1 MRKAGGIMASGAGAA
16 GASFNRREFMAVAAA
31 IGASLA
37 WSSGSAHA
45 SRIKWVERRDF
56 YPEGVASGDPA
67 DDSVM
72 LWTRRPYEGRDRAVL
87 TLEVAEDPAFRRVVS
102 TSPVTILVEADWTA
116 RVLAA
121 GLKPARAYWYR
132 FSDDQGNGSRIG
144 RTITAPADNDPRLVR
159 FAFVSCQSVNE
170 GALNA
175 YRRMIWEDERAA
187 PENRL
192 GFVLHLGD
200 FIYEV
205 VQYPEE
211 VKTRY
216 DRTIFDIGK
225 VPDARKV
232 RNFHVPTTLEGYR
245 FVYRAHLHD
254 PDLQDARAH
263 FPFVAVWDNHEF
275 SWQGWQSSVILGK
288 GAEPAQEIRVAANQ
302 AWFEYQPARV
312 RKASGPDLSRF
323 DGPKVKT
330 MPIERLDDEGLGL
343 EPNNIA
349 AINSL
354 TVYRALRYGRNVD
367 LIITDQHSYRME
379 EQTGRDEAGPLIPNE
394 FPNFYPEEAMAIIDG
409 GRAFNGGNPPATIKV
424 GEAEVANFRK
434 DGPPYTMFGRTQCE
448 WLKERLTSSPAT
460 WKIWGASG
468 GTLDWRADPQNLP
481 AGLTKPW
488 PGSGYAGFGG
498 GDFSAAFVERAEI
511 YDAVRDAG
519 VTGFVTVSGDRHS
532 FWAGYAAKALPPA
545 KFEPVGVAFITGSL
559 SAPGLVEALEHNFPK
574 DHPLRPL
581 YLANRAGMP
590 RPEPT
595 INLTLHRGVNSAIE
609 YARSGDIDRAR
620 ALTNPDVSPHLE
632 FIDMGGHGYATVAV
646 TGEAVETEFLCIP
659 RPIHRSESPDGGP
672 ILYRVAHRA
681 TRWKKGERPRLTQRI
696 IEGDPKLSV

>member
-1 MRKAGGIMASGAGAA
+1 MATSE
-16 GASFNRREFMAVAAA
+16 SPTSRRYNRRQFMVAASA

-37 WSSGSAHA
+37 WSSAGAKP
-45 SRIKWVERRDF
+45 SRVKWTERRDL

-67 DDSVM
+67 HDSVM
-72 LWTRRPYEGRDRAVL
+72 LWTRRRYEGRDSAQLLV
-87 TLEVAEDPAFRRVVS
+87 EIAEDSAFNRVVS
-102 TSPVTILVEADWTA
+102 ATPVTILAEADWTA

-121 GLKPARAYWYR
+121 GLKPARTYWYR
-132 FSDDQGNGSRIG
+132 FTDSEGNGSRIG
-144 RTITAPADNDPRLVR
+144 RTITAPADNDPRPVR
-159 FAFVSCQSVNE
+159 FAFVSCQTVNE
-170 GALNA
+170 GKLNA
-175 YRRMIWEDERAA
+175 YRRMIWEDHRAA
-187 PENRL
+187 PEDRL

-225 VPDARKV
+225 VPDGRKV
-232 RNFHVPTTLEGYR
+232 RDFYVPTTLEGYR

-254 PDLQDARAH
+254 ADLQDARAH
-263 FPFVAVWDNHEF
+263 FPFIPVWDNHEF
-275 SWQGWQSSVILGK
+275 SWRGWQSSVQLGK
-288 GAEPAQEIRVAANQ
+288 GPEPAQELRVAANQ

-312 RKASGPDLSRF
+312 RKASGPDLTRF

-330 MPIERLDDEGLGL
+330 GPIDRIDDEGLGQ

-379 EQTGRDEAGPLIPNE
+379 EQTGRQEANPLQPEE
-394 FPNFYPEEAMAIIDG
+394 FPNFYPEEAMAVIDG

-434 DGPPYTMFGRTQCE
+434 DGPPYTLFGSKQRQ
-448 WLKERLTSSPAT
+448 WLKQRLTSSPAT

-481 AGLTKPW
+481 AGLTRPW

-511 YDAVRDAG
+511 YDAIRDAG

-545 KFEPVGVAFITGSL
+545 KFEPVGIAFITGSL
-559 SAPGLVEALEHNFPK
+559 SAPGLVEALEHSFPK

-581 YLANRAGMP
+581 YLADRAGAAK
-590 RPEPT
+590 PEAT
-595 INLTLHRGVNSAIE
+595 VNLTLHRGVKSAIE

-632 FIDMGGHGYATVAV
+632 FIDMGGHGYSTVKV
-646 TGEAVETEFLCIP
+646 TSDAIETEFLAIP

-672 ILYRVAHRA
+672 ILYRVTHRA
-681 TRWKKGERPRLTQRI
+681 SRWKAGERPRLTQRI
-696 IEGDPKLSV
+696 LEGDPKLSV

>member
-1 MRKAGGIMASGAGAA
+1 MATKGTPTSRGY
-16 GASFNRREFMAVAAA
+16 SRRQFMAAASA

-37 WSSGSAHA
+37 WSSASAKP
-45 SRIKWVERRDF
+45 SRVKWTERRDL

-67 DDSVM
+67 HHSVM
-72 LWTRRPYEGRDRAVL
+72 LWTRRPYDGRDRAVL
-87 TLEVAEDPAFRRVVS
+87 TVEVAEDPDFRRVVS
-102 TSPVTILVEADWTA
+102 ATPVTILAEADWTA

-121 GLKPARAYWYR
+121 GLKPARTYWYR
-132 FSDDQGNGSRIG
+132 FTDNEGYGSRIG
-144 RTITAPADNDPRLVR
+144 RTITAPAESDPRPVR
-159 FAFVSCQSVNE
+159 FAFVSCQTVNE
-170 GALNA
+170 GKLNA

-187 PENRL
+187 PEDRL

-225 VPDARKV
+225 VPDGRKV
-232 RNFHVPTTLEGYR
+232 RDFHVPTTLEGYR
-245 FVYRAHLHD
+245 FVYQAHLHD
-254 PDLQDARAH
+254 PDLQDARAY
-263 FPFVAVWDNHEF
+263 FPFIPVWDNHEF
-275 SWQGWQSSVILGK
+275 SWQGWQSSVLLGK
-288 GAEPAQEIRVAANQ
+288 GPEPAQELRVAANQ

-312 RKASGPDLSRF
+312 RKASGRDLSRF

-330 MPIERLDDEGLGL
+330 APIDRVDDEGLGL

-367 LIITDQHSYRME
+367 LIITDQHSYRMA
-379 EQTGRDEAGPLIPNE
+379 EQTGREEAGPLVPSE
-394 FPNFYPEEAMAIIDG
+394 FPNFYPEEVMAVIDG
-409 GRAFNGGNPPATIKV
+409 GRTFNGGNPPATIKF
-424 GEAEVANFRK
+424 GGAEVANFRK
-434 DGPPYTMFGRTQCE
+434 DGAPYTLFGRRQRE
-448 WLKERLTSSPAT
+448 WLKQRLTSSPAT
-460 WKIWGASG
+460 WKIWGSSG

-488 PGSGYAGFGG
+488 PSSGYAGFGG
-498 GDFSAAFVERAEI
+498 GDFSGAYVERAEI
-511 YDAVRDAG
+511 YDAVRNAG
-519 VTGFVTVSGDRHS
+519 VTNFVTVAGDRHS

-545 KFEPVGVAFITGSL
+545 PFEPVGVAFITGSL
-559 SAPGLVEALEHNFPK
+559 SAPGLVESLEHRFPK

-581 YLANRAGMP
+581 YLADRRGAAK
-590 RPEPT
+590 PEAT
-595 INLTLHRGVNSAIE
+595 VNLTLHRGVRSAIE
-609 YARSGDIDRAR
+609 YSRSGDIERAR

-632 FIDMGGHGYATVAV
+632 FIDMGGHGYSTIKV
-646 TGEAVETEFLCIP
+646 TSDAVETEFVAIP
-659 RPIHRSESPDGGP
+659 RPIQRSASPDGGP
-672 ILYRVAHRA
+672 ILYRVTHRA
-681 TRWKKGERPRLTQRI
+681 NRWKAGERPRLVQKV

>member
-1 MRKAGGIMASGAGAA
+1 MGNRGGPEGRSY
-16 GASFNRREFMAVAAA
+16 NRREFMAVSAA

-37 WSSGSAHA
+37 WSSGRAQP
-45 SRIKWVERRDF
+45 SRVRWTERRDL

-67 DDSVM
+67 HDSVM
-72 LWTRRPYEGRDRAVL
+72 LWTRRPFEGRDRAELLV
-87 TLEVAEDPAFRRVVS
+87 EVAEDPAFTRVIS
-102 TSPVTILVEADWTA
+102 TTRAPILAEADWTC
-116 RVLAA
+116 RVLSA
-121 GLKPARAYWYR
+121 GLKPARPYWYR
-132 FSDDQGNGSRIG
+132 FTDGEGNGSRIG
-144 RTITAPADNDPRLVR
+144 RTITAPADNDPRPVR

-170 GALNA
+170 GALNS

-187 PENRL
+187 PQDQL

-245 FVYRAHLHD
+245 FIYRAHLHD
-254 PDLQDARAH
+254 PDLQDARAR
-263 FPFVAVWDNHEF
+263 FPFIPVWDNHEF
-275 SWQGWQSSVILGK
+275 SWQGWQSSVQFGQ

-312 RKASGPDLSRF
+312 IKSSGPDPSRF
-323 DGPKVKT
+323 DGPKVRT
-330 MPIERLDDEGLGL
+330 VPIDQLDEEGLGQ
-343 EPNNIA
+343 EPNNLA

-367 LIITDQHSYRME
+367 LIITDQHSFRME
-379 EQTGRDEAGPLIPNE
+379 EQTGRPEATPLQPEE
-394 FPNFYPEEAMAIIDG
+394 FPNFYPQEAMAVIDG
-409 GRAFNGGNPPATIKV
+409 GRAFDGGNPPDTIKV
-424 GEAEVANFRK
+424 GAIEVANYRK
-434 DGPPYTMFGRTQCE
+434 DGPPYTLFGRKQRD
-448 WLKERLTSSPAT
+448 WLKQRLTSSPAT

-481 AGLTKPW
+481 AGLTKSW

-498 GDFSAAFVERAEI
+498 GDFSGAYLERAEV

-532 FWAGYAAKALPPA
+532 FWAGYAAKSLPPEQ
-545 KFEPVGVAFITGSL
+545 FEPVGIAFITGSL

-581 YLANRAGMP
+581 YLADRSDGAK
-590 RPEPT
+590 PEPT
-595 INLTLHRGVNSAIE
+595 VNLTLHRGVRSALE
-609 YARSGDIDRAR
+609 YARSRDIEKAR
-620 ALTNPDVSPHLE
+620 ALTNPDVAPHLE

-646 TGEAVETEFLCIP
+646 TSEAIETEFLCIP
-659 RPIHRSESPDGGP
+659 RPIHRSTSPDGGP
-672 ILYRVAHRA
+672 TLYRVTHRA
-681 TRWKKGERPRLTQRI
+681 ERWKAGERPRLAQRI
-696 IEGDPKLSV
+696 LEGDPKLSV

>member
-1 MRKAGGIMASGAGAA
+1 MATRQKPADSA
-16 GASFNRREFMAVAAA
+16 FNRREFMALAAA

-37 WSSGSAHA
+37 WSSGNAQP
-45 SRIKWVERRDF
+45 SRVKWTERRDL
-56 YPEGVASGDPA
+56 YPEGVASGDPSH
-67 DDSVM
+67 DSVI
-72 LWTRRPYEGRDRAVL
+72 LWTRRPYQGRDRRALLV
-87 TLEVAEDPAFRRVVS
+87 EVAEDQAFNRVVS
-102 TSPVTILVEADWTA
+102 KARVTLLAEADWTC
-116 RVLAA
+116 RVLVA
-121 GLKPARAYWYR
+121 GLKPSGVYWYR
-132 FSDDQGNGSRIG
+132 FTDSEGNGSRIG
-144 RTITAPADNDPRLVR
+144 RTITAPTDDDPRPIR
-159 FAFVSCQSVNE
+159 FAFVSCQSINE

-187 PENRL
+187 PEDRL

-275 SWQGWQSSVILGK
+275 SWQGWQSSVQYGQ
-288 GAEPAQEIRVAANQ
+288 GAEPAQPIRVAANQ
-302 AWFEYQPARV
+302 AWFEYQPARI
-312 RKASGPDLSRF
+312 RKSSGADLSRF
-323 DGPKVKT
+323 DGPKVRT
-330 MPIERLDDEGLGL
+330 APIDRVDEEGLGD

-354 TVYRALRYGRNVD
+354 TVYRALRYGRNVE
-367 LIITDQHSYRME
+367 LIITDQHSFRME
-379 EQTGRDEAGPLIPNE
+379 EQTGQSAAEPLLPKE

-409 GRAFNGGNPPATIKV
+409 GRTFNGGHPPATIKV
-424 GEAEVANFRK
+424 GEVEIPNFRK
-434 DGPPYTMFGRTQCE
+434 AGPPYTLFGRKQRE
-448 WLKERLTSSPAT
+448 WLKQRLISSSAT

-468 GTLDWRADPQNLP
+468 GTLDFRADPQNLP
-481 AGLTKPW
+481 AGLTVPW

-498 GDFSAAFVERAEI
+498 GDFSAAYVERAEV

-545 KFEPVGVAFITGSL
+545 KFEPVGIAFITGSL
-559 SAPGLVEALEHNFPK
+559 SAPGLVEAIEHSFPK

-581 YLANRAGMP
+581 YLADRPGAAK
-590 RPEPT
+590 PEPT
-595 INLTLHRGVNSAIE
+595 VNLTLHRGVKSAIE
-609 YARSGDIDRAR
+609 YAKSGDIDRAR

-632 FIDMGGHGYATVAV
+632 FLDLGGHGYAAV
-646 TGEAVETEFLCIP
+646 RATTDAVETEFLCIP
-659 RPIHRSESPDGGP
+659 RPIQRSSAPDGGP

-681 TRWKKGERPRLTQRI
+681 ARWKTGELPKLSQQI
-696 IEGDPKLSV
+696 LEGDPKLSI

>member
-1 MRKAGGIMASGAGAA
+1 MATKGTPTSHGY
-16 GASFNRREFMAVAAA
+16 SRRQFMAAASA

-37 WSSGSAHA
+37 WSSAIA
-45 SRIKWVERRDF
+45 KPSRVKWTERRDL

-67 DDSVM
+67 HDSVM
-72 LWTRRPYEGRDRAVL
+72 LWTRRPYDGRDRAVL
-87 TLEVAEDPAFRRVVS
+87 TVEVAEDPAFKRVVS
-102 TSPVTILVEADWTA
+102 ATPVTILAEADWTA

-121 GLKPARAYWYR
+121 GLKPARTYWYR
-132 FSDDQGNGSRIG
+132 FTDSEGNGSRIG
-144 RTITAPADNDPRLVR
+144 RTITAPADSDPRPVR

-170 GALNA
+170 GKLNA

-187 PENRL
+187 PAERL

-225 VPDARKV
+225 VPDGRKV

-263 FPFVAVWDNHEF
+263 FPFIPVWDNHEF
-275 SWQGWQSSVILGK
+275 SWQGWQSSVLLGK
-288 GAEPAQEIRVAANQ
+288 GPEPAQELRVAANQ

-323 DGPKVKT
+323 DGPTVQT
-330 MPIERLDDEGLGL
+330 VPIERIDDDGLGD
-343 EPNNIA
+343 EPNNLA

-367 LIITDQHSYRME
+367 LIITDHHSHRME
-379 EQTGRDEAGPLIPNE
+379 EQTGRPEAGPLQPEE
-394 FPNFYPEEAMAIIDG
+394 FPNFYPQDAMAVIDG

-424 GEAEVANFRK
+424 GNLEVANFRK
-434 DGPPYTMFGRTQCE
+434 DGPPFTIFGRKQRE
-448 WLKERLTSSPAT
+448 WLKQRLTSSPAT

-481 AGLTKPW
+481 SGMTKPW
-488 PGSGYAGFGG
+488 PGNGYAGFGG
-498 GDFSAAFVERAEI
+498 GDFSGAYVERAEI

-519 VTGFVTVSGDRHS
+519 VTGFVTVAGDRHS

-545 KFEPVGVAFITGSL
+545 KFEPIGVAFITGSL
-559 SAPGLVEALEHNFPK
+559 SAPGLVEALEHGFPK

-581 YLANRAGMP
+581 YLADRPGAAK
-590 RPEPT
+590 PEPT
-595 INLTLHRGVNSAIE
+595 VNLTLHRGVRSALE
-609 YARSGDIDRAR
+609 YARSGDIERAR

-632 FIDMGGHGYATVAV
+632 FIDMGGHGYSTVKV
-646 TGEAVETEFLCIP
+646 TSDAIETEFLAIP
-659 RPIHRSESPDGGP
+659 RPIQRSESPDGGP
-672 ILYRVAHRA
+672 ILYRVTHRA
-681 TRWKKGERPRLTQRI
+681 NRWKAGERPRLTQRVL
-696 IEGDPKLSV
+696 EGDPKLSV